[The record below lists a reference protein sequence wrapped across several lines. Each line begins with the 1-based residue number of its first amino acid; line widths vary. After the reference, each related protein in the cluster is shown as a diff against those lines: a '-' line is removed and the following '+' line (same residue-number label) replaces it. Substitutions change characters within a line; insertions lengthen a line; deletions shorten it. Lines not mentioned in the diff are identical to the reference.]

1 MTPTQTAAAATA
13 GQANPTQ
20 TAAAA
25 TAGQAIPTRIVG
37 AVTVGQSPRDDV
49 LPEIMEMLPAGTP
62 VIERGALD
70 ELDDG
75 ELDELRRGALAKLA
89 PAHDADVLVT
99 RLRDGQEVTVGQ
111 SALLPLLQRAVDG
124 VVQDGADLVAMLCT
138 DSLPGLRC
146 ARPVLMPGALV
157 RQLVLSVA
165 RGASLG
171 VIVPAADQ
179 VPAAESEWAAVSG
192 TLHVRAA
199 SPYGSVETLASAA
212 KELAGWHPDLVVLDC
227 LGFSR
232 SMQSLVRE
240 SVHVPVILP
249 RTTLAGAIAA
259 LL

>member
-1 MTPTQTAAAATA
+1 MTL
-13 GQANPTQ
+13 
-20 TAAAA
+20 
-25 TAGQAIPTRIVG
+25 TRTVG

-49 LPEIMEMLPAGTP
+49 LPEIMEMLPPGTR

-70 ELDDG
+70 DVEGSELDQ
-75 ELDELRRGALAKLA
+75 LRRGVLTRLA
-89 PAHDADVLVT
+89 PAQDADVLVT

-111 SALLPLLQRAVDG
+111 SALLPLLQLAVDG
-124 VVQDGADLVAMLCT
+124 VVQRGADLVAMLCT
-138 DSLPGLRC
+138 GSLPGLRC
-146 ARPVLMPGALV
+146 ARPVLMPGPLV

-165 RGASLG
+165 RGARLG

-179 VPAAESEWAAVSG
+179 VLAAEADWAAASD

-199 SPYGSVETLASAA
+199 SPYGSMETLASAA

-232 SMQSLVRE
+232 AMQNLVRE
-240 SVHVPVILP
+240 SAGVPVILP

-259 LL
+259 LCTAAPGRD